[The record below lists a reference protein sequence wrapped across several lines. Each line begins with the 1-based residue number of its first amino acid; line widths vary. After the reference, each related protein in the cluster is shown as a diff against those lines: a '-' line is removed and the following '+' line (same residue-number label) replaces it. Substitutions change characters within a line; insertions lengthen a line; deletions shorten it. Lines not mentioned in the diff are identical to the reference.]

1 MAGSTL
7 LISDIHADAAAL
19 DRILDLAFSESFS
32 GRYGPVE
39 KVLNLGDVMERGHSP
54 KETVDRLRSLK
65 NLESILGNHDEA
77 FLQQKSLS
85 GSDMASISAHEEYR
99 KTGEYESFF
108 KDMGLCY
115 VDREQKL
122 YAVHGG
128 PLDPGVI
135 AGGVP
140 ETGRLAVLAD
150 LATHIRSGVQVP
162 GLQRL
167 PLSAGGRLRVDGSPV
182 RRPGLRDRLRARAP
196 GGGVREEHR
205 ASRERAG
212 AYEPEHGQARTAG
225 MWKKSGFPSRIAPA
239 IWCGSAS
246 RGRKAT
252 RACPASGTT
261 ISACF
266 PGSKSAVPAQLQGGL
281 GRRTIGSSKGRGRWR
296 DHCTKASRRATTSLT
311 WSGCTCSPNA
321 SQLRNTRTC
330 SSFA

>member
-7 LISDIHADAAAL
+7 LISDIHADAVAL

-85 GSDMASISAHEEYR
+85 GSDMASIYAHEEYR

-115 VDREQKL
+115 VDKEQKF

-140 ETGRLAVLAD
+140 ETDAWLFSQTWQRISDLGFRYLDSSGYHYLPEDAFESMEAIFDGPGYVIVCGHEHQEAAYVRSTGRVENALGH
-150 LATHIRSGVQVP
+150 TNRSMIKLNGRDVEEK
-162 GLQRL
+162 RL
-167 PLSAGGRLRVDGSPV
+167 LLED
-182 RRPGLRDRLRARAP
+182 
-196 GGGVREEHR
+196 
-205 ASRERAG
+205 
-212 AYEPEHGQARTAG
+212 
-225 MWKKSGFPSRIAPA
+225 
-239 IWCGSAS
+239 
-246 RGRKAT
+246 
-252 RACPASGTT
+252 
-261 ISACF
+261 SACYLVRLGLAGPEGYSGL
-266 PGSKSAVPAQLQGGL
+266 PGFGNYHFGVLSRDPRALCL
-281 GRRTIGSSKGRGRWR
+281 LNFRG
-296 DHCTKASRRATTSLT
+296 D
-311 WSGCTCSPNA
+311 
-321 SQLRNTRTC
+321 
-330 SSFA
+330 